1 MDTYLIYVVEGYE
14 TFDKKTNTYTD
25 VKRIE
30 VIATSEKEA
39 YEKARKLLKAKNY
52 KVWGAYEKVMPGDFT
67 KVEKEYIMFS
77 YQEMGRYYK
86 TQNAIQEAVFADR
99 MAAKKPSNT
108 NSGLK
113 NEKSKGM

>member
-30 VIATSEKEA
+30 VIATTEKEA

-52 KVWGAYEKVMPGDFT
+52 KVWGAYEKVMPGDYT
-67 KVEKEYIMFS
+67 TAEKKVIIGAYN
-77 YQEMGRYYK
+77 EMQKFYGLQTSELSNRMSAKSPSK
-86 TQNAIQEAVFADR
+86 T
-99 MAAKKPSNT
+99 
-108 NSGLK
+108 
-113 NEKSKGM
+113 NEKPKSM